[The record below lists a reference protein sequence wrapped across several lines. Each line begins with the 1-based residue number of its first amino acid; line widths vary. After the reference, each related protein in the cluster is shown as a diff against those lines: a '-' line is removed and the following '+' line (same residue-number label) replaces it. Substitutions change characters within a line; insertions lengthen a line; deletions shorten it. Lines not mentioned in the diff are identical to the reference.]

1 MLKRLTD
8 WLALTGTERKVMWF
22 LAATLAVGAG
32 IRLYRATFPDA
43 PAFEYRSSDS
53 TFAALSERVN
63 EAAIAPAPDAS
74 DARIDLN
81 TADRT
86 ALMTLPGIG
95 GVLADRIVQYRTAHG
110 PFRSIEALAAVKGI
124 SKRKLQQ
131 LSPYLTLD
139 NAHGK

>member
-8 WLALTGTERKVMWF
+8 WLALTGTERKVVWF
-22 LAATLAVGAG
+22 LTATLAVGAG
-32 IRLYRATFPDA
+32 LRLYRATFPDA

-53 TFAALSERVN
+53 TFAALSDRAN
-63 EAAIAPAPDAS
+63 EAAIAPTPETA

-86 ALMTLPGIG
+86 TLMTLPGIG
-95 GVLADRIVQYRTAHG
+95 SVLADRIVQYRTDHG
-110 PFRSIEALAAVKGI
+110 PFRSIEDLSAVKGI
-124 SKRKLQQ
+124 SRRKLQQ

-139 NAHGK
+139 YAHGK